1 MDSEAAKK
9 DRRKKKSERTI
20 VSYSLWYRFY
30 DTNHM
35 YTNLYGQS
43 KLLFIAQV
51 DGPSSNKGGQINRK
65 RWSIQ
70 QRRTK
75 ETVEYISILNSI
87 LLQLCVLT
95 WTVRFIAKFS
105 HIWRKYVESIPWL
118 HFDGSFCYED
128 IFSHFCTLH
137 RVMGISQKEHTQSIP
152 VHRHSRGE

>member
-105 HIWRKYVESIPWL
+105 HI
-118 HFDGSFCYED
+118 
-128 IFSHFCTLH
+128 
-137 RVMGISQKEHTQSIP
+137 
-152 VHRHSRGE
+152 